1 MLRQPGL
8 RERAVPLGTTGQVDD
23 VVLGLGGAE
32 AFGALLEQRVAVR
45 DIVRARLGKSKMPP
59 VDYTRLLPLTYF
71 VILVGGAVSLLT
83 LAADIV
89 NPIRLG

>member
-1 MLRQPGL
+1 M
-8 RERAVPLGTTGQVDD
+8 
-23 VVLGLGGAE
+23 
-32 AFGALLEQRVAVR
+32 R
-45 DIVRARLGKSKMPP
+45 DTVRARLGKPKMPP